1 MNGHTPTTNSAGSG
15 GDTSQLNDHSSQAAD
30 QPDQNPS
37 PTYNAKAI
45 YEQRKK
51 YTKNSINSLM
61 ETSQYRVEHLTTFS
75 MDLKEAMFTVDD
87 GLRRLKLLDAK
98 GKVWTQDIL
107 LQVDERSVCL
117 IDADT
122 KNEVENFPLSC
133 IMRCQA
139 VMDACNYD
147 SILALICKEPGQAK
161 PDLYLFQCNDIKA
174 NLIYADIE
182 SAICDLK
189 AKTKKRPETLR
200 MILNSDGIIPPP
212 PSEPAPTAPPTVD
225 IMCRVAAWFPPAA
238 NDLVEYERHPH
249 FMEPDESPE
258 AMAARIDRDVQIL
271 NHLLGDIEYF
281 VTKLQRAAE
290 AFGELSKRKKAKK
303 SKKRGP
309 GEGVLTLR
317 AKPPSQEEFIDCFQK
332 FKYAFNLLAKL
343 RLYINNPSALDLVHF
358 LFTPLNMVVQATGD
372 VELAKSVLSPL
383 LTMEAIDF
391 LHTSGTAPERRLWV
405 SLGDGWTKSR
415 LEWPKDHYF
424 PPYVPRFRDG
434 WEPPSLPVVM
444 LGRAQEQEM
453 MEPLPDFE
461 IQQLV
466 DVDRRVSL
474 EHAGVP
480 HLPHADGYALG
491 NAAHR
496 HTHSLDQ
503 AMAMAGRYVAGNY
516 ESQVRTQP
524 RNFAKSMFDFVA
536 RNNTELTVVKD
547 EIVEVL
553 NDRKQWWKVQNS
565 AGMCGYVP
573 NNILEVTRVMEVSGG
588 RSQDMGSRSIQMQR
602 TSTVHRPTVNSFS
615 SAPMMSSMAPA
626 PVPAP
631 PPVPAPAPDTSL
643 LPSWIPTPPLPPPA
657 PPPLLEQRDSP
668 ISSGSSDSGSVILGE
683 QRKERQPLTQ
693 RRKSNMEEVQDELL
707 HRLTLGRGTQRKVS
721 VPQRS
726 NSLPAVGL
734 SYDSTPDD
742 VKAWLQVKG
751 FSSVTVTSLGV
762 LTGAQLFSLNKEE
775 LKTVCPEDGVRVYSQ
790 VTVQKTALESNSSS
804 ELQEMMR
811 RRQEKINMAACDS
824 GVESFDEGSG
834 H

>member
-1 MNGHTPTTNSAGSG
+1 MMNGHTPATNSAGSG
-15 GDTSQLNDHSSQAAD
+15 GDTSQLNGQSSGVAD
-30 QPDQNPS
+30 QLDQTPS
-37 PTYNAKAI
+37 PTYNAKAL

-75 MDLKEAMFTVDD
+75 MDLKEAMLTVDD

-98 GKVWTQDIL
+98 GKVWTQDML
-107 LQVDERSVCL
+107 LQVDDRSVCL

-139 VMDACNYD
+139 VMEACNYD

-174 NLIYADIE
+174 NLIYADID

-189 AKTKKRPETLR
+189 TKTKKRPETLR

-212 PSEPAPTAPPTVD
+212 PSEPAPAAPPTVD
-225 IMCRVAAWFPPAA
+225 IMSRVAAWFPPAA
-238 NDLVEYERHPH
+238 NDLVDYERHRH

-271 NHLLGDIEYF
+271 NHLLDDIEYF

-332 FKYAFNLLAKL
+332 FKNAFNLLAKL
-343 RLYINNPSALDLVHF
+343 RLYITNPSALDLVHF

-372 VELAKSVLSPL
+372 LELAKSVLSPL

-466 DVDRRVSL
+466 DVDRRLSL
-474 EHAGVP
+474 EHPGVP
-480 HLPHADGYALG
+480 HFPCAD
-491 NAAHR
+491 
-496 HTHSLDQ
+496 
-503 AMAMAGRYVAGNY
+503 GNY

-524 RNFAKSMFDFVA
+524 RNYAKLMYDFVA

-553 NDRKQWWKVQNS
+553 NDQKQWWKIRNS
-565 AGMCGYVP
+565 VGMCGYVP
-573 NNILEVTRVMEVSGG
+573 NNILEVTRVLEVSGG
-588 RSQDMGSRSIQMQR
+588 RSQDFGSHSIQMQR

-615 SAPMMSSMAPA
+615 PAPMISPMAPG

-631 PPVPAPAPDTSL
+631 PPGPAPAPDNSL

-657 PPPLLEQRDSP
+657 APPLLDQRDSP

-683 QRKERQPLTQ
+683 QKKEQLPPTQ

-707 HRLTLGRGTQRKVS
+707 HRLTLGRGTQKKVS

-734 SYDSTPDD
+734 GYGSTPDE

-751 FSSVTVTSLGV
+751 FSSVTVNSLGV

-775 LKTVCPEDGVRVYSQ
+775 LKTVCPEDGARVYSQ